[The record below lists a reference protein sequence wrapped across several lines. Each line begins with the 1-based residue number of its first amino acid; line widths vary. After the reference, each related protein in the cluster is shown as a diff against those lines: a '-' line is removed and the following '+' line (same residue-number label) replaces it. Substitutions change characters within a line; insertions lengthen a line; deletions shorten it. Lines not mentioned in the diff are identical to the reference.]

1 MRAAPVFRS
10 LRRRL
15 LGPLV
20 TSALLAAVAVAIGS
34 SWLGTRWVTDEQ
46 EERFLSLRGTLQNS
60 SFPLTK
66 VVLQSLAKLTRT
78 ELVTWD
84 ESAELQQSTVDLN
97 DEDQRALTQSLAVS
111 LQPMAARSTTIV
123 PVGSQRFRVHSFAMN
138 DVSKRSDRVLQV
150 SVLFD
155 ERLLDASR
163 RRAAILPLL
172 TGISTIIALTTIT
185 LVLTSSLVGRLARLQ
200 KSVDAVA
207 GGDFES
213 TVSDDVADEVGRLGN
228 SVDSM
233 ARQLSQ
239 LWKTVNRQQGNKLLH
254 QVAGGMAHQL
264 RNSLTGARLAIELHA
279 GECESDDEGIRI
291 AIHQIELSE
300 DYVRRLLHVA
310 SGRQDQDRP
319 MDVLEC
325 CHDVRISLSPV
336 AKHSRIENE
345 WSFDE
350 MLRGYKVKDGPSWVA
365 AVTNLIH
372 NAMQA
377 GDAVRIEVT
386 LVEERQVR
394 VVVSDNGPGVAAS
407 VAGDLFEPFV
417 TSKPEGMG
425 LGLAVVRR
433 AAETLG
439 GDIQWHRLDER
450 TVFDFSAEVQRNDD
464 ADTRS

>member
-1 MRAAPVFRS
+1 M
-10 LRRRL
+10 
-15 LGPLV
+15 V

-34 SWLGTRWVTDEQ
+34 YWLGTRWVTDEQ
-46 EERFLSLRGTLQNS
+46 EQRFLSIRGTLENS

-66 VVLQSLAKLTRT
+66 LVLQSLAELTRT

-84 ESAELQQSTVDLN
+84 GSGQPQQSTISLSD
-97 DEDQRALTQSLAVS
+97 DDQPVLAQFLSLS
-111 LQPMAARSTTIV
+111 LQSSAERMTLIV
-123 PVGSQRFRVHSFAMN
+123 PVGSQRFRIYSFAMI
-138 DVSKRSDRVLQV
+138 DASKRSDRVQKV

-155 ERLLDASR
+155 ESLLDASR

-185 LVLTSSLVGRLARLQ
+185 LVLTSRLVGRLTRLQ
-200 KSVDAVA
+200 RSVDAVA

-213 TVSDDVADEVGRLGN
+213 TVSDDVTDEVGRLGN

-239 LWKTVNRQQGNKLLH
+239 LWKTVNQQQGNKLLH

-319 MDVLEC
+319 MEVLEC
-325 CHDVRISLSPV
+325 CHDVRLSLSPV
-336 AKHSRIENE
+336 AKHLRIESE

-350 MLRGYKVKDGPSWVA
+350 TLGGYAVKDGPTWVA

-377 GDAVRIEVT
+377 GDAVSIEAS
-386 LVEERQVR
+386 LVDGHKVR
-394 VVVSDNGPGVAAS
+394 VLVTDNGPGVAES
-407 VAGDLFEPFV
+407 VADELFEPFV

-425 LGLAVVRR
+425 LGLVVVRR

-439 GDIQWHRLDER
+439 GDIQWHRIDGR
-450 TVFDFSAEVQRNDD
+450 TVFDFSAEVQRKDD
-464 ADTRS
+464 ADTSS